1 MDGFEVYSHALA
13 ALSGFALLMIVLGA
27 LSTVGRSADNRCAC
41 GQVKRDYSDPAYRRG
56 RAFANAIEIAG
67 PFAMATLVAI
77 LTGSNPFWVNLF
89 ASVFLLT
96 RIAMAIVHIRTEIQP
111 LRSVFWAIGTV
122 CVAALAVIGLIGAF

>member
-1 MDGFEVYSHALA
+1 MDGFEVYSQALA
-13 ALSGFALLMIVLGA
+13 SLSGFAVLMIVLGA
-27 LSTVGRSADNRCAC
+27 LSTVGRSADNRCDC

-77 LTGSNPFWVNLF
+77 LTGGNPFWVKLF
-89 ASVFLLT
+89 ASVFLLA
-96 RIAMAIVHIRTEIQP
+96 RIAMAVVHIRTEIQP

-122 CVAALAVIGLIGAF
+122 CVTALAVIGVIGAF

>member
-1 MDGFEVYSHALA
+1 MDGFEVYSQALA
-13 ALSGFALLMIVLGA
+13 SLSGFAVLMIVLGA
-27 LSTVGRSADNRCAC
+27 LSTVGRSADNRCDC

-77 LTGSNPFWVNLF
+77 LTGGNPFWVNLF
-89 ASVFLLT
+89 ASVFLLA
-96 RIAMAIVHIRTEIQP
+96 RIAMAVVHIRTEIQP

-122 CVAALAVIGLIGAF
+122 CVTALAVIGVIGAF